1 MWVSL
6 LLVAWAA
13 ALASCARLCRAAVAA
28 ARESPAADD
37 RHGRA
42 QAEAGSLE
50 LGLYEAAFLAGGPN
64 RVTDLAMVAMSR
76 QRRLLLAYTGWA
88 TVVDP
93 VGRDEV
99 ERSLIASIG
108 PGGQSLIPAVRTVH
122 AAADCV
128 RALGE
133 RLASAGLAVP
143 APVRDG
149 MTAGIRQARATA
161 VLICGLLAASTGVD
175 RPGTDDSGPVWFV
188 LPLLLTVG
196 CLVIARVE
204 VYPYTRWASPA
215 GQELLRAIPVPRPRH
230 RTLGGAAGQGLPDR
244 TDDRTLLTALAV
256 RGPAALTDPAL
267 RAALGAGRRTVH
279 GPRLEPRSR

>member
-6 LLVAWAA
+6 VVVAWVA
-13 ALASCARLCRAAVAA
+13 ALMSCARLCRAAVVA
-28 ARESPAADD
+28 ARESQPSAEVPGPAD
-37 RHGRA
+37 GG
-42 QAEAGSLE
+42 EPE

-64 RVTDLAMVAMSR
+64 RVTDLTMVAMSR
-76 QRRLLLAYTGWA
+76 QRRLLLAHTGWA

-108 PGGQSLIPAVRTVH
+108 PGGQCLIPAVRRGH

-133 RLASAGLAVP
+133 RLVSAGLAVP
-143 APVRDG
+143 AVVRDA
-149 MTAGIRQARATA
+149 MTAGIRQAWAATMLVCA
-161 VLICGLLAASTGVD
+161 LLAAS
-175 RPGTDDSGPVWFV
+175 SGIHRAGGGGSSDLLWFV

-204 VYPYTRWASPA
+204 VHPYTRWASPA
-215 GQELLRAIPVPRPRH
+215 GQELLRTIPTPRPR
-230 RTLGGAAGQGLPDR
+230 RRRSGGTAAGPGLTGRPQDR
-244 TDDRTLLTALAV
+244 TSLMTLALL
-256 RGPAALTDPAL
+256 GPAVLRDPAL
-267 RAALGAGRRTVH
+267 RAALDCARRVTW
-279 GPRLEPRSR
+279 

>member
-6 LLVAWAA
+6 VAVAWVA
-13 ALASCARLCRAAVAA
+13 ALMSCARLCRAAMAA
-28 ARESPAADD
+28 ARESPAPAYGPD
-37 RHGRA
+37 RA
-42 QAEAGSLE
+42 AAGEPE
-50 LGLYEAAFLAGGPN
+50 LGLYEAAFLAGGPS

-76 QRRLLLAYTGWA
+76 QRRLLLAHTGWA

-108 PGGQSLIPAVRTVH
+108 PGGQSLIPAVRAVH

-143 APVRDG
+143 AAVRDG
-149 MTAGIRQARATA
+149 MTAGIRQTWAAT
-161 VLICGLLAASTGVD
+161 VLVCALLAASTGIN
-175 RPGTDDSGPVWFV
+175 RPGGDASDPLWFV

-196 CLVIARVE
+196 CLVIARIE
-204 VYPYTRWASPA
+204 AHPYTRWASPA
-215 GQELLRAIPVPRPRH
+215 GQELLRAIPVPRLRH
-230 RTLGGAAGQGLPDR
+230 RRGGGAAVPGLTGR
-244 TDDRTLLTALAV
+244 SDDRTPLMTLALC
-256 RGPAALTDPAL
+256 GPAVLRDPAL
-267 RAALGAGRRTVH
+267 RAALGG
-279 GPRLEPRSR
+279 SRQVA